1 MKKIIIKSIVLSA
14 VFVLNTL
21 CFANNEGL
29 NSWMNKRDNASASQ
43 QKQVAP
49 KAQESVGFKNN
60 SWSAKQ
66 DDVTQIAQAPVVQK
80 KEESSKTQ
88 AKVAFKNPV
97 MEHKL
102 NHTSGDGSISLEELI
117 KDKKAVLL
125 DFYTTW
131 CGPCKQLMPELKKTS
146 DKLAPQGVSVVGV
159 NVDRNLAGA
168 EGIKKQNGINFPWL
182 VEGADETHS
191 KHFKVDSYPRTVLL
205 SQDGEVLFNGHPQ
218 DPSLKTALSK
228 LGVSL

>member
-1 MKKIIIKSIVLSA
+1 
-14 VFVLNTL
+14 
-21 CFANNEGL
+21 
-29 NSWMNKRDNASASQ
+29 
-43 QKQVAP
+43 
-49 KAQESVGFKNN
+49 
-60 SWSAKQ
+60 
-66 DDVTQIAQAPVVQK
+66 
-80 KEESSKTQ
+80 
-88 AKVAFKNPV
+88 

-102 NHTSGDGSISLEELI
+102 KHTSGNGEVSLEELI

-131 CGPCKQLMPELKKTS
+131 CGPCKRLMPELKKTS
-146 DKLAPQGVSVVGV
+146 EKLAPQGVSVVGI

-168 EGIKKQNGINFPWL
+168 EGIKKQTGIEFPWL

-191 KHFKVDSYPRTVLL
+191 KHFNVDSYPRTVLL

-218 DPSLKTALSK
+218 DAKLKDALNK